1 MAKKARTTAVTDVQK
16 ALAERVKMARL
27 HLKWTRPM
35 LAERSGVNQYTLKR
49 FELTGEISLC
59 DFASLCETLSALDT
73 LNSVLKPRLRVNVDN
88 WQIEEPSKRQR
99 GKKMNTDPSV
109 REAELALDETL

>member
-1 MAKKARTTAVTDVQK
+1 MAKKSQTATIKEVQQT
-16 ALAERVKMARL
+16 LAERVKMARL

-59 DFASLCETLSALDT
+59 DFAALCETLEALDT

-88 WQIEEPSKRQR
+88 WEIEAPSTRQR
-99 GKKMNTDPSV
+99 GKKTNKTDAIPEP
-109 REAELALDETL
+109 EAV

>member
-1 MAKKARTTAVTDVQK
+1 MAKKSQTSSVKDVQL

-35 LAERSGVNQYTLKR
+35 LAEHSGVNQYTLKR

-59 DFASLCETLSALDT
+59 DFAALCETLAFFD
-73 LNSVLKPRLRVNVDN
+73 
-88 WQIEEPSKRQR
+88 I
-99 GKKMNTDPSV
+99 
-109 REAELALDETL
+109 LAMII